1 MPLNKGQLVFDESDL
16 ENSDQVGAH
25 ILGSADAK
33 ITSSTVGGDEALDV
47 AVKEHIGMQV
57 EDAAS
62 AGGESG
68 MFMLGVRRDADTSP
82 VDADGDF
89 HPFVFDDSGFLK
101 VAGKITVEA
110 GDAEYLEDSAHV
122 SGDAGIHTLGVR
134 QDTLSSLTSTDGDYA
149 SFKVDSLGRMYTRAN
164 IEGLVA
170 DDAVDA
176 GNPIKIGFRALSTL
190 STVSASGDRADA
202 VSDMYRRQYV
212 NDAPNIAWK
221 VTTEDATATAVQVL
235 AVPLP
240 GRTRIVIQNKGTKK
254 VFVGNDNA
262 VTISSGFEV
271 PANSTWE
278 LPFGENLPVW
288 TISESGVQALRLVE
302 LA

>member
-16 ENSDQVGAH
+16 DNSDQVGAH
-25 ILGSADAK
+25 IIGTAGEK
-33 ITSSTVGGDEALDV
+33 VTSTTVGASESLDV
-47 AVKEHIGMQV
+47 AVKEHIGIQV
-57 EDAAS
+57 EDEAS

-89 HPFVFDDSGFLK
+89 HPFVFDDQGFLK

-122 SGDAGIHTLGVR
+122 SGDAGIHMLSVR
-134 QDTLSSLTSTDGDYA
+134 QDTLAGSTSTDGDYA
-149 SFKVDSLGRMYTRAN
+149 SFKTDSLGRLYTRGN

-170 DDAVDA
+170 DDAVDS
-176 GNPIKIGFRALSTL
+176 GNPLKIGFRAVTTL
-190 STVSASGDRADA
+190 TAVSAANDRADA
-202 VSDMYRRQYV
+202 VSDLYRRQYV
-212 NDAPNIAWK
+212 NNAPNISWK
-221 VTTEDATATAVQVL
+221 ATTENATAAAVQVL
-235 AVPLP
+235 ATALP
-240 GRTRIVIQNKGTKK
+240 GRKKIIIQNKGTKK
-254 VFVGNDNA
+254 VFVGNDNT
-262 VTISSGFEV
+262 VTTTSGFEI

-278 LPFGENLPVW
+278 IDFGQNLQVW
-288 TISESGVQALRLVE
+288 VISESGTQALRLVE